1 MSSPTA
7 KGRHGRCHHRP
18 CLRKRLVETPTAE
31 GRRGRCPHRPHSLR
45 NLIYIICLFL
55 STVNCQ
61 PSTAQDAAKR
71 YEIDAKRLGVQPY
84 DKDALPR
91 SREFIRLDSTYYV
104 GHYYE
109 GIYKY
114 ERAAD
119 YLGYK
124 NCIPALK
131 KALLLFEKDFKKDFA
146 NTDTYDAKQVDI
158 RNICTTLYDS
168 YSNIEQPDS
177 AMWILEKVQSWNL
190 PYDFMEYHIKAAWT
204 IHRNRYYLHKYSFLK
219 NSVEENEQLALNH
232 LYQALALGNT
242 TANFYLAI
250 IYNYL
255 QNVDS
260 TKYYYDYL
268 LQNGGISYNN
278 YAHFKN
284 TLGQFSEAIDN
295 FEKERFA
302 FDKRLIES
310 YYFLPTLYI
319 NSGKSIEGIH
329 IDNEIIKQNG
339 STPGF
344 GWYNIALARS
354 YLYNGQLDSCEKAIE
369 KAAQFKELH
378 LATTLG
384 QAQYDFAVNV
394 VKLMLVN
401 QKIERIKFFNSGWW
415 YSVTDLLK
423 MSELFGDKF
432 LLRFAIVNEFAN
444 NPERQNVIYTL
455 FSSENVIGFDE
466 IWNMIKDISPEY
478 FTNFYKQKME
488 TEKRENIQRYMQ
500 FFYGSFLFKTGE
512 NTAGKNVFE
521 NLLYN
526 TQLDTAHEKLFL
538 GRIAETLARQY
549 DNDGDKEKYNAMV
562 SYYFSEYPQL
572 IPYSGIKIKIKLNM
586 AGVSD
591 DITKKIVNEMEDCN
605 VNWVDDGYVA
615 IANISFE
622 KKKEKYAIN
631 YSVQNS
637 TGKTIV
643 TDQRILFKNP
653 KGLGKE
659 LALRLFGVNG
669 PLEYEVNN

>member
-1 MSSPTA
+1 MGKFS
-7 KGRHGRCHHRP
+7 
-18 CLRKRLVETPTAE
+18 
-31 GRRGRCPHRPHSLR
+31 
-45 NLIYIICLFL
+45 IYILVLFL
-55 STVNCQ
+55 SMVNGQ
-61 PSTAQDAAKR
+61 WSMAQDAAKR
-71 YEIDAKRLGVQPY
+71 YEIDAKRIGVQPY

-124 NCIPALK
+124 NCIQPLK
-131 KALLLFEKDFKKDFA
+131 KALLLFEKDFKKDFTNA
-146 NTDTYDAKQVDI
+146 PLYDIKQMDI
-158 RNICTTLYDS
+158 RSICATLYES
-168 YSNIEQPDS
+168 YSNVEQPDS
-177 AMWILEKVQSWNL
+177 AMWILEKVQSWKL
-190 PYDFMEYHIKAAWT
+190 PYDFMEYHIKAAWL
-204 IHRNRYYLHKYSFLK
+204 IHRNRYHLHKYSFLK
-219 NSVEENEQLALNH
+219 NSVEENEELALNH
-232 LYQALALGNT
+232 LYQALAQGNT
-242 TANFYLAI
+242 SANFYLAI

-284 TLGQFSEAIDN
+284 TLGQFSEAIEN
-295 FEKERFA
+295 FEKEKFA
-302 FDKRLIES
+302 FDKRLIEP

-319 NSGKSIEGIH
+319 NSGRSLDGIH
-329 IDNEIIKQNG
+329 TANEIITKNG

-401 QKIERIKFFNSGWW
+401 QKIERIKFFNPGWW
-415 YSVTDLLK
+415 YSITDLLK
-423 MSELFGDKF
+423 MSELFGDMF

-466 IWNMIKDISPEY
+466 VWNMIKDISPEY

-500 FFYGSFLFKTGE
+500 FFYGSFLFKTG
-512 NTAGKNVFE
+512 NNSGGKQMFE
-521 NLLYN
+521 NILYK
-526 TQLDTAHEKLFL
+526 TLLDTAHEKLFL
-538 GRIAETLARQY
+538 GRVAETLARQY
-549 DNDGDKEKYNAMV
+549 DKENAKDKYNRMIA
-562 SYYFSEYPQL
+562 YYLSEYPQL
-572 IPYSGIKIKIKLNM
+572 VPFSGFKIKMKMNVTGI
-586 AGVSD
+586 SD
-591 DITKKIVNEMEDCN
+591 GITKKVTNELKDCN
-605 VNWVDDGYVA
+605 VDWNDGGYIA
-615 IANISFE
+615 IANINFE
-622 KKKEKYAIN
+622 KKKEKYEVY
-631 YSVQNS
+631 YSVQNTS
-637 TGKTIV
+637 GKIIIPSH
-643 TDQRILFKNP
+643 RILFKKP

-669 PLEYEVNN
+669 PLEYEVND

>member
-1 MSSPTA
+1 MIKSI
-7 KGRHGRCHHRP
+7 
-18 CLRKRLVETPTAE
+18 
-31 GRRGRCPHRPHSLR
+31 
-45 NLIYIICLFL
+45 IYITAFL
-55 STVNCQ
+55 LLLVNCQ
-61 PSTAQDAAKR
+61 LSIAQDAAKR
-71 YEIDAKRLGVQPY
+71 YEIDAKRIGVTTY

-109 GIYKY
+109 GMYKF

-124 NCIPALK
+124 NCIQPLK
-131 KALLLFEKDFKKDFA
+131 KALLLFEKDFRKDFA
-146 NTDTYDAKQVDI
+146 NTDVYDVKQMDI
-158 RNICTTLYDS
+158 RIICATLYDC
-168 YSNIEQPDS
+168 YSNVEQADS
-177 AMWILEKVQSWNL
+177 AMWVLEKVQSWNL

-204 IHRNRYYLHKYSFLK
+204 IHRNRYYIGKYYFLR

-232 LYQALALGNT
+232 LYQALAQGNT
-242 TANFYLAI
+242 SANFYLAI

-255 QNVDS
+255 QNIDS

-284 TLGQFSEAIDN
+284 TLGAFSEAIQN
-295 FEKERFA
+295 FEREKFS
-302 FDKRLIES
+302 FDKRLVES

-319 NSGKSIEGIH
+319 NSGRSLDGIYTAN
-329 IDNEIIKQNG
+329 DIIRQNG

-354 YLYNGQLDSCEKAIE
+354 YLYNGQLDSCERAID

-394 VKLMLVN
+394 VKLMLIN
-401 QKIERIKFFNSGWW
+401 HKIERIKFFNTGWW
-415 YSVTDLLK
+415 YSIDDLLE
-423 MSELFGDKF
+423 MSKLFGERF
-432 LLRFAIVNEFAN
+432 LVRFAIVNEFAN

-466 IWNMIKDISPEY
+466 IWNMLKDISPEY
-478 FTNFYKQKME
+478 FKDFYKRKME
-488 TEKRENIQRYMQ
+488 SEKRTNVQRYMQ
-500 FFYGSFLFKTGE
+500 FFYGSFLFKTGDRSE
-512 NTAGKNVFE
+512 GKHIFE
-521 NLLYN
+521 NILYN
-526 TQLDTAHEKLFL
+526 IPVDTAHEKLFL

-549 DNDGDKEKYNAMV
+549 DKDDEDDKYKTMTA
-562 SYYFSEYPQL
+562 YYFSQYPQL
-572 IPYSGIKIKIKLNM
+572 IPFSGLKIKMKLNIT
-586 AGVSD
+586 GISD
-591 DITKKIVNEMEDCN
+591 DVTNKVVNEIEDCN
-605 VNWVDDGYVA
+605 VSWVDDGYTA
-615 IANISFE
+615 MANINFE
-622 KKKEKYAIN
+622 KKKDKYEIY
-631 YSVQNS
+631 YSVYNS
-637 TGKTIV
+637 SGKIIV
-643 TDQRILFKNP
+643 PNHRLLFKNP

-669 PLEYEVNN
+669 PLEYEVINN

>member
-1 MSSPTA
+1 M
-7 KGRHGRCHHRP
+7 
-18 CLRKRLVETPTAE
+18 LRTI
-31 GRRGRCPHRPHSLR
+31 
-45 NLIYIICLFL
+45 IYSICFLL
-55 STVNCQ
+55 STINSQ
-61 PSTAQDAAKR
+61 LITAQDAAKR
-71 YEIDAKRLGVQPY
+71 YEIDAKRIGVATY

-124 NCIPALK
+124 NCILPLK
-131 KALLLFEKDFKKDFA
+131 KALLLFEKDFKKDLI
-146 NTDTYDAKQVDI
+146 TIDTYDIKQIDI
-158 RNICTTLYDS
+158 RNICLTLYDS

-190 PYDFMEYHIKAAWT
+190 PTDFMEYHIKAAWT
-204 IHRNRYYLHKYSFLK
+204 IHRNRYYINKYSFLK
-219 NSVEENEQLALNH
+219 NSVEENEQMALSH
-232 LYQALALGNT
+232 LYQAQAQGNT

-260 TKYYYDYL
+260 TTYYYDYL

-284 TLGQFSEAIDN
+284 TLGQFSDAIDN
-295 FEKERFA
+295 FEKEKFA
-302 FDKRLIES
+302 FDKRLIEA

-319 NSGKSIEGIH
+319 NSGRSNEGISSAS
-329 IDNEIIKQNG
+329 EIIRQNG

-394 VKLMLVN
+394 IKLMLVN

-415 YSVTDLLK
+415 YSITDLLK
-423 MSELFGDKF
+423 MSGLFSDRL

-466 IWNMIKDISPEY
+466 IWNMLKDISPEY
-478 FTNFYKQKME
+478 FTKFYKQKME

-500 FFYGSFLFKTGE
+500 FFYGNFLFKAGE
-512 NTAGKNVFE
+512 NGEGKNIFE
-521 NLLYN
+521 NILYN
-526 TQLDTAHEKLFL
+526 TRLDTAHEKLFL
-538 GRIAETLARQY
+538 GRIAESLARQY
-549 DNDGDKEKYNAMV
+549 DKDGEKEKYNAMV
-562 SYYFSEYPQL
+562 AYYFSEYPQL
-572 IPYSGIKIKIKLNM
+572 IPYSGIKIKMKLNST
-586 AGVSD
+586 GVSD
-591 DITKKIVNEMEDCN
+591 EITKKVINEMDDCN
-605 VNWVDDGYVA
+605 VNWVNDGSYTA
-615 IANISFE
+615 IANIIFE
-622 KKKEKYAIN
+622 KKKEKYLIN

-637 TGKTIV
+637 AGNIIV
-643 TDQRILFKNP
+643 PNQKIIFKNP

-659 LALRLFGVNG
+659 LAIRLFGVNG
-669 PLEYEVNN
+669 PLEYEVINN

>member
-1 MSSPTA
+1 MRSSI
-7 KGRHGRCHHRP
+7 GILIFIFSFCI
-18 CLRKRLVETPTAE
+18 V
-31 GRRGRCPHRPHSLR
+31 HS
-45 NLIYIICLFL
+45 
-55 STVNCQ
+55 V
-61 PSTAQDAAKR
+61 TAQDGAKR

-119 YLGYK
+119 YLGFK
-124 NCIPALK
+124 NCIAPLK
-131 KALLLFEKDFKKDFA
+131 KALLLFEKDFKKDLTSA
-146 NTDTYDAKQVDI
+146 TYDIKQVDI

-177 AMWILEKVQSWNL
+177 AMWILDKVQSWNL

-204 IHRNRYYLHKYSFLK
+204 IHRNRYYLNKYSFLK
-219 NSVEENEQLALNH
+219 NTVEENEQMALDH
-232 LYQALALGNT
+232 LYQALAQGNT

-260 TKYYYDYL
+260 TTYYYNYL

-284 TLGQFSEAIDN
+284 TLGEFSDAITN
-295 FEKERFA
+295 FEREKFS
-302 FDKRLIES
+302 FDKRLVES

-319 NSGKSIEGIH
+319 NSGRSIEGIH
-329 IDNEIIKQNG
+329 TANEIITQNG

-401 QKIERIKFFNSGWW
+401 QKIERIKFFNTGWW
-415 YSVTDLLK
+415 YSVTDLLQ
-423 MSELFGDKF
+423 MSQLFGDRF

-478 FTNFYKQKME
+478 FTKFYKQKME

-512 NTAGKNVFE
+512 KSEGKNIFE
-521 NLLYN
+521 NILYN
-526 TQLDTAHEKLFL
+526 TRLDTAHEKLFL
-538 GRIAETLARQY
+538 ARIAETLARQY
-549 DNDGDKEKYNAMV
+549 DNSGDKEKYNSMV
-562 SYYFSEYPQL
+562 AYYFSEYPQL
-572 IPYSGIKIKIKLNM
+572 IPFSGIRLKMKLNM
-586 AGVSD
+586 TGVSD
-591 DITKKIVNEMEDCN
+591 DITKKVTSEMEDCN
-605 VNWVDDGYVA
+605 VNWVDDGSYAA
-615 IANISFE
+615 IANINFE
-622 KKKEKYAIN
+622 KKKEKYEIN
-631 YSVQNS
+631 YSVQN
-637 TGKTIV
+637 GAGQTIV
-643 TDQRILFKNP
+643 NNQRILFKDP

-669 PLEYEVNN
+669 PLEYEVIK

>member
-1 MSSPTA
+1 M
-7 KGRHGRCHHRP
+7 
-18 CLRKRLVETPTAE
+18 LRSFK
-31 GRRGRCPHRPHSLR
+31 
-45 NLIYIICLFL
+45 YIIFFL
-55 STVNCQ
+55 SAIGNWQ
-61 PSTAQDAAKR
+61 SAIAQDAAKR

-124 NCIPALK
+124 NCIAPLK
-131 KALLLFEKDFKKDFA
+131 KALLLFEKDFKKDLA

-158 RNICTTLYDS
+158 RNICSTLYDS
-168 YSNIEQPDS
+168 YSNLEQPDS
-177 AMWILEKVQSWNL
+177 AMWILDKVQSWNL

-204 IHRNRYYLHKYSFLK
+204 IHRNRYYIHKYSFLK
-219 NSVEENEQLALNH
+219 SSVEENEQFALDH
-232 LYQALALGNT
+232 LYQALGQGNAN
-242 TANFYLAI
+242 ANFYLAI

-268 LQNGGISYNN
+268 MQNGGISYNN

-284 TLGQFSEAIDN
+284 TMGQFSEAIDN
-295 FEKERFA
+295 FEKEKFA
-302 FDKRLIES
+302 IDKRLIES

-319 NSGKSIEGIH
+319 NSGRSIDGIQSA
-329 IDNEIIKQNG
+329 NEIIKQNG

-369 KAAQFKELH
+369 KAAEFKELH

-394 VKLMLVN
+394 VKIMLVN
-401 QKIERIKFFNSGWW
+401 QKIERIKFFNPGWW

-423 MSELFGDKF
+423 MSELYGDKF

-478 FTNFYKQKME
+478 FTSFYKQKIE
-488 TEKRENIQRYMQ
+488 NEKRENIQRYMQ
-500 FFYGSFLFKTGE
+500 FFYANFLYKTGN
-512 NTAGKNVFE
+512 NTESKNVLE
-521 NLLYN
+521 NILYN
-526 TQLDTAHEKLFL
+526 TRLDTAHEKLFL
-538 GRIAETLARQY
+538 GRIAETLTRLY
-549 DNDGDKEKYNAMV
+549 DNAGDKDKYYSMV
-562 SYYFSEYPQL
+562 AYYFSEYPQL
-572 IPYSGIKIKIKLNM
+572 IPYSGIKIKMKLNM
-586 AGVSD
+586 TGVSD
-591 DITKKIVNEMEDCN
+591 DVTKKVVNEMEGCN
-605 VNWVDDGYVA
+605 VNWVDDGYIA

-622 KKKEKYAIN
+622 KKKEKYEIN
-631 YSVQNS
+631 YSVQDAA
-637 TGKTIV
+637 GKTIV
-643 TDQRILFKNP
+643 LNQRLLFKNA
-653 KGLGKE
+653 KGMGKE

-669 PLEYEVNN
+669 TLEYEVNN

>member
-1 MSSPTA
+1 MNFFKKLLFLNFS
-7 KGRHGRCHHRP
+7 
-18 CLRKRLVETPTAE
+18 LFII
-31 GRRGRCPHRPHSLR
+31 HSLA
-45 NLIYIICLFL
+45 
-55 STVNCQ
+55 
-61 PSTAQDAAKR
+61 AQDAAKR
-71 YEIDAKRLGVQPY
+71 YEIDAKRIGVQPY

-124 NCIPALK
+124 NSIQPLK

-146 NTDTYDAKQVDI
+146 TPNVYDIKLMDI
-158 RNICTTLYDS
+158 RSICATLYDC
-168 YSNIEQPDS
+168 YSNVEQADS

-204 IHRNRYYLHKYSFLK
+204 IHRNRYYAGKYPFLK
-219 NSVEENEQLALNH
+219 NSVEENEQLALSH
-232 LYQALALGNT
+232 LYMALAQGNT

-255 QNVDS
+255 QNIDS
-260 TKYYYDYL
+260 TTYYYNYL
-268 LQNGGISYNN
+268 LRNGGISFNN

-284 TLGQFSEAIDN
+284 TLGQFSEAIEN
-295 FEKERFA
+295 FEKEKFS
-302 FDKRLIES
+302 FGKRLVES

-319 NSGKSIEGIH
+319 NSGRSIDGIRTA
-329 IDNEIIKQNG
+329 NEIITQNG

-384 QAQYDFAVNV
+384 QSQYDFAVNV

-401 QKIERIKFFNSGWW
+401 QKIECIKFFNTGWW
-415 YSVTDLLK
+415 YSITDLLK
-423 MSELFGDKF
+423 MSELFGEKF

-466 IWNMIKDISPEY
+466 IWNMLKDISPEY
-478 FTNFYKQKME
+478 FRNFYKQKME
-488 TEKRENIQRYMQ
+488 NETRQNIIRYMQ
-500 FFYGSFLFKTGE
+500 FFYASFLFKTGE
-512 NTAGKNVFE
+512 NKDGKKVFE
-521 NLLYN
+521 NILYN
-526 TQLDTAHEKLFL
+526 TLVDTAHEKLFL
-538 GRIAETLARQY
+538 GRIAETLTRQY
-549 DNDGDKEKYNAMV
+549 DKEGEKDNYNKMI

-572 IPYSGIKIKIKLNM
+572 MPFSGIKIKMKLNIT
-586 AGVSD
+586 GSSD
-591 DITKKIVNEMEDCN
+591 EVTKKIKNELQDCN
-605 VNWVDDGYVA
+605 VSWVDDGDYVA
-615 IANISFE
+615 TANINFG
-622 KKKEKYAIN
+622 KKKDKYEVY
-631 YSVQNS
+631 YSVQNT

-643 TDQRILFKNP
+643 PSHRILFKYP
-653 KGLGKE
+653 KGVGKE
-659 LALRLFGVNG
+659 LALRLFGVSG
-669 PLEYEVNN
+669 PLEYEVINN

>member
-1 MSSPTA
+1 MKP
-7 KGRHGRCHHRP
+7 
-18 CLRKRLVETPTAE
+18 PTAE
-31 GRRGRCPHRPHSLR
+31 GCRDRSPHRPHYLR
-45 NLIYIICLFL
+45 NIIYIICLLL
-55 STVNCQ
+55 STVICQ
-61 PSTAQDAAKR
+61 LSTAQDAAKR

-124 NCIPALK
+124 NCIPPLK
-131 KALLLFEKDFKKDFA
+131 KALLLFEKEFKKDFA
-146 NTDTYDAKQVDI
+146 NTDTYDAKQIDI

-204 IHRNRYYLHKYSFLK
+204 IHRNRYYIGKFSFLK

-232 LYQALALGNT
+232 LYQALGQGNT

-319 NSGKSIEGIH
+319 NSGRSIEGIH
-329 IDNEIIKQNG
+329 IDNEIIRQNG

-394 VKLMLVN
+394 VRLMLVN

-423 MSELFGDKF
+423 ISELFGDKF

-478 FTNFYKQKME
+478 FTGFYKQKME
-488 TEKRENIQRYMQ
+488 NEKRENIQRYMQ
-500 FFYGSFLFKTGE
+500 FFYAGFLFKKGDNGE
-512 NTAGKNVFE
+512 AKNVFE

-526 TQLDTAHEKLFL
+526 TPLDTAHEKLFL
-538 GRIAETLARQY
+538 GRIAESLARQY
-549 DNDGDKEKYNAMV
+549 DNAGDKEKYNAMV
-562 SYYFSEYPQL
+562 AYYFSEYPQL
-572 IPYSGIKIKIKLNM
+572 IPYSGIKIKMKLNM
-586 AGVSD
+586 TGVSD
-591 DITKKIVNEMEDCN
+591 DVTKKVVNEMEDCN
-605 VNWVDDGYVA
+605 VSWVDDGTHTA

-622 KKKEKYAIN
+622 KKKEKYEIN
-631 YSVQNS
+631 YSVQNNA
-637 TGKTIV
+637 GKTIV
-643 TDQRILFKNP
+643 PDQRILFKKP

>member
-1 MSSPTA
+1 MNFF
-7 KGRHGRCHHRP
+7 KLIIFFHF
-18 CLRKRLVETPTAE
+18 LFFIF
-31 GRRGRCPHRPHSLR
+31 HSA
-45 NLIYIICLFL
+45 F
-55 STVNCQ
+55 
-61 PSTAQDAAKR
+61 AQDAAKR
-71 YEIDAKRLGVQPY
+71 YEIDAKRLSVQPY

-124 NCIPALK
+124 NCIAPLK

-146 NTDTYDAKQVDI
+146 NATYDIKQVDI
-158 RNICTTLYDS
+158 RNICLTLYDS

-177 AMWILEKVQSWNL
+177 AMWILDKVQSWNL
-190 PYDFMEYHIKAAWT
+190 HYDFMEYHIKAAWT
-204 IHRNRYYLHKYSFLK
+204 IHRNRYYLNKYSFLK
-219 NSVEENEQLALNH
+219 NTVEENEQMALDH
-232 LYQALALGNT
+232 LYKAKAQGNT

-295 FEKERFA
+295 FEKEKFS

-319 NSGKSIEGIH
+319 NSGRSIEGIH
-329 IDNEIIKQNG
+329 TASEIITQNG

-401 QKIERIKFFNSGWW
+401 QKIECIKFFNTGWW

-423 MSELFGDKF
+423 MSQLFGDRF

-478 FTNFYKQKME
+478 FTKFYKQKME

-500 FFYGSFLFKTGE
+500 FFYGSFLFKTGGNSE
-512 NTAGKNVFE
+512 GKNIFE
-521 NLLYN
+521 NILYN
-526 TQLDTAHEKLFL
+526 TRLDTVHEKLFL
-538 GRIAETLARQY
+538 ARIAETLARQY
-549 DNDGDKEKYNAMV
+549 DNSGDKEKYNSMV
-562 SYYFSEYPQL
+562 AYYFSEYPQL
-572 IPYSGIKIKIKLNM
+572 IPFSEIKIKMRLNM
-586 AGVSD
+586 TGVSD
-591 DITKKIVNEMEDCN
+591 GITKKVTNEMEDCN
-605 VNWVDDGYVA
+605 VNWVDDGTYA
-615 IANISFE
+615 ALANINFE
-622 KKKEKYAIN
+622 KKKEKYEIN
-631 YSVQNS
+631 YSVQN
-637 TGKTIV
+637 GAGQTIV
-643 TDQRILFKNP
+643 PNQRILFKDP

-669 PLEYEVNN
+669 PLKYEVIK

>member
-1 MSSPTA
+1 MC
-7 KGRHGRCHHRP
+7 KFF
-18 CLRKRLVETPTAE
+18 
-31 GRRGRCPHRPHSLR
+31 
-45 NLIYIICLFL
+45 IYIAILVL
-55 STVNCQ
+55 STVYSLQ
-61 PSTAQDAAKR
+61 STAQNAAKR
-71 YEIDAKRLGVQPY
+71 YEIDAKRLGVAPY

-124 NCIPALK
+124 NCIQPLK
-131 KALLLFEKDFKKDFA
+131 KALLLFEKDFRKEFTNA
-146 NTDTYDAKQVDI
+146 NPYDIKQMDI
-158 RNICTTLYDS
+158 RSICATLYDS
-168 YSNIEQPDS
+168 YSNIEQADS
-177 AMWILEKVQSWNL
+177 AMWVLEKVQSWNL

-204 IHRNRYYLHKYSFLK
+204 IHRNRYYTGKYYFLR
-219 NSVEENEQLALNH
+219 NTVEENENLALSH
-232 LYQALALGNT
+232 LYMALAQGNT
-242 TANFYLAI
+242 SANFYLAI

-268 LQNGGISYNN
+268 LQNGPISFNN

-284 TLGQFSEAIDN
+284 TLGQFSEAIQN
-295 FEKERFA
+295 FEREKFS

-319 NSGKSIEGIH
+319 NSGRSIDGIRTAS
-329 IDNEIIKQNG
+329 EIITQNG

-384 QAQYDFAVNV
+384 QVQYDFAVNV

-401 QKIERIKFFNSGWW
+401 QKIERLKFFNTGWW
-415 YSVTDLLK
+415 YSITDLLK
-423 MSELFGDKF
+423 MSELFGERF

-466 IWNMIKDISPEY
+466 IWNILKDISPEY
-478 FTNFYKQKME
+478 FMNFYRQKME
-488 TEKRENIQRYMQ
+488 TEKRQNIQRYMQ

-512 NTAGKNVFE
+512 KSEGKKVFE
-521 NLLYN
+521 NIIYN
-526 TQLDTAHEKLFL
+526 TLVDTAHEKLFL
-538 GRIAETLARQY
+538 ARIAETLARQY
-549 DNDGDKEKYNAMV
+549 NNDGDKDKYNTMA
-562 SYYFSEYPQL
+562 SYYFTEYPQL
-572 IPYSGIKIKIKLNM
+572 IPFSELKIKMRLNVS
-586 AGVSD
+586 GVSD
-591 DITKKIVNEMEDCN
+591 EVTKKIINELKDCN
-605 VNWVDDGYVA
+605 VNWVEGGDYIA
-615 IANISFE
+615 AANINFE
-622 KKKEKYAIN
+622 KKKNKYEVY
-631 YSVQNS
+631 YSVQNNA
-637 TGKTIV
+637 GKTIV
-643 TDQRILFKNP
+643 PNHRLLIKDP
-653 KGLGKE
+653 KGSGKE

-669 PLEYEVNN
+669 PLEYEADN

>member
-1 MSSPTA
+1 MC
-7 KGRHGRCHHRP
+7 KFF
-18 CLRKRLVETPTAE
+18 
-31 GRRGRCPHRPHSLR
+31 
-45 NLIYIICLFL
+45 IYITIFFL
-55 STVNCQ
+55 STVHSQ
-61 PSTAQDAAKR
+61 QSTAQNAAKR
-71 YEIDAKRLGVQPY
+71 YEIDAKRLGVAPY

-124 NCIPALK
+124 NCIQPLK
-131 KALLLFEKDFKKDFA
+131 KALLLFEKDFRKDFT
-146 NTDTYDAKQVDI
+146 NGNPYDIKQMDI
-158 RNICTTLYDS
+158 RSICATLYDC
-168 YSNIEQPDS
+168 YSNIEQADS
-177 AMWILEKVQSWNL
+177 AMWVLEKVQSWNL

-204 IHRNRYYLHKYSFLK
+204 IHRNRYYIGKYYFLR
-219 NSVEENEQLALNH
+219 NTVEENEQLALDH
-232 LYQALALGNT
+232 LYMALAQGNT

-268 LQNGGISYNN
+268 LQNGPISFNN

-284 TLGQFSEAIDN
+284 TLGHFSEAIQN
-295 FEKERFA
+295 FEREKFS

-319 NSGKSIEGIH
+319 NSGRSLDGIRTA
-329 IDNEIIKQNG
+329 NEIITQNG

-384 QAQYDFAVNV
+384 QVQYDFAVNV

-401 QKIERIKFFNSGWW
+401 QKIERIKFFNKGWW
-415 YSVTDLLK
+415 YSITDLVK
-423 MSELFGDKF
+423 MSELFGERF

-466 IWNMIKDISPEY
+466 IWNMLKDISPEY
-478 FTNFYKQKME
+478 FRNFYEQKME
-488 TEKRENIQRYMQ
+488 TEKRQNIKRYMQ
-500 FFYGSFLFKTGE
+500 FFFGSFLFKTGE
-512 NTAGKNVFE
+512 KSNAKKVFE
-521 NLLYN
+521 NILYN
-526 TQLDTAHEKLFL
+526 TLVDTAHEKLFL
-538 GRIAETLARQY
+538 ARTAETLARQY
-549 DNDGDKEKYNAMV
+549 DNEGEKDKYNTVIA
-562 SYYFSEYPQL
+562 YYFSEYPQL
-572 IPYSGIKIKIKLNM
+572 VPFSGIKTKMKLNTT
-586 AGVSD
+586 GVSD
-591 DITKKIVNEMEDCN
+591 DATKRIINEMKDCN
-605 VNWVDDGYVA
+605 VIWTESGDHIA
-615 IANISFE
+615 SANINFE
-622 KKKEKYAIN
+622 KKKNKYEVY
-631 YSVQNS
+631 YSVQNKA
-637 TGKTIV
+637 GKTIV
-643 TDQRILFKNP
+643 PNHRILFKNP

-659 LALRLFGVNG
+659 LVLRLFGVNG
-669 PLEYEVNN
+669 PLEYEVIN

>member
-1 MSSPTA
+1 MSKFSA
-7 KGRHGRCHHRP
+7 H
-18 CLRKRLVETPTAE
+18 
-31 GRRGRCPHRPHSLR
+31 
-45 NLIYIICLFL
+45 IILLLL
-55 STVNCQ
+55 SMANGQ
-61 PSTAQDAAKR
+61 WSMAQNAAKR
-71 YEIDAKRLGVQPY
+71 YEIDAKRIGVAPY

-104 GHYYE
+104 GYYYE

-124 NCIPALK
+124 NCIQPLK
-131 KALLLFEKDFKKDFA
+131 KALLLFEKDFRRELTSTV
-146 NTDTYDAKQVDI
+146 NLYDIKQFDL
-158 RNICTTLYDS
+158 RSICATLYDC

-204 IHRNRYYLHKYSFLK
+204 IHRNRYHIGKYYFLK
-219 NSVEENEQLALNH
+219 PTVEENEKLALDH
-232 LYQALALGNT
+232 LYMALAQGNT
-242 TANFYLAI
+242 SANFYLAI

-255 QNVDS
+255 QNIDS

-284 TLGQFSEAIDN
+284 TLGQFSEAIQN
-295 FEKERFA
+295 FERERFA

-319 NSGKSIEGIH
+319 NSGRSFDGIRTAS
-329 IDNEIIKQNG
+329 EIIAQNG

-354 YLYNGQLDSCEKAIE
+354 YLYNGQLDSCEKAIA

-401 QKIERIKFFNSGWW
+401 QKIERIKFFNTGWW
-415 YSVTDLLK
+415 YSITDLMK
-423 MSELFGDKF
+423 MSELFGEKF
-432 LLRFAIVNEFAN
+432 LLRFAIVNQFAN

-466 IWNMIKDISPEY
+466 VWNMLKDISPGY
-478 FTNFYKQKME
+478 FENFYKQRME
-488 TEKRENIQRYMQ
+488 TEKRENIRRYMQ

-512 NTAGKNVFE
+512 KSDGKKMFE
-521 NLLYN
+521 NILYN
-526 TQLDTAHEKLFL
+526 TLLDTAHEKLFL
-538 GRIAETLARQY
+538 GRVAETLARQY
-549 DNDGDKEKYNAMV
+549 DNEGDKDKYNSMS

-572 IPYSGIKIKIKLNM
+572 VPFSELTIKMKLSIS
-586 AGVSD
+586 GVSD
-591 DITKKIVNEMEDCN
+591 DVTRKVKNELEDCN
-605 VNWVDDGYVA
+605 VNWTDNGYIA
-615 IANISFE
+615 TANISFE
-622 KKKEKYAIN
+622 KKKEKYEVY
-631 YSVQNS
+631 YSVQN
-637 TGKTIV
+637 TAGKMIV
-643 TDQRILFKNP
+643 PSHRILFKDP
-653 KGLGKE
+653 KGFGKE

-669 PLEYEVNN
+669 PLEYEVN

>member
-1 MSSPTA
+1 MLTTGNP
-7 KGRHGRCHHRP
+7 
-18 CLRKRLVETPTAE
+18 
-31 GRRGRCPHRPHSLR
+31 
-45 NLIYIICLFL
+45 
-55 STVNCQ
+55 Q
-61 PSTAQDAAKR
+61 PATAQDAVKR
-71 YEIDAKRLGVQPY
+71 YEIDAKRIGVAPY

-124 NCIPALK
+124 NCIQPLK
-131 KALLLFEKDFKKDFA
+131 KALLLFEKDFKIDFP
-146 NTDTYDAKQVDI
+146 NTGTYDIKQMDI
-158 RNICTTLYDS
+158 RNICVTLYDC

-177 AMWILEKVQSWNL
+177 SMWILEKVQSWNL

-204 IHRNRYYLHKYSFLK
+204 IHRNRYYQNKYSFLK

-232 LYQALALGNT
+232 LYLALAQGNT

-268 LQNGGISYNN
+268 LRNGGISFNN

-284 TLGQFSEAIDN
+284 TLGQFSEAIEN
-295 FEKERFA
+295 FERERFA

-319 NSGKSIEGIH
+319 NSGRSIDGIRTA
-329 IDNEIIKQNG
+329 NQIITQNG

-354 YLYNGQLDSCEKAIE
+354 YLYNGQLDSSEKAIE

-384 QAQYDFAVNV
+384 QAQYNFAVNV

-401 QKIERIKFFNSGWW
+401 QKIERIKFFNRGWW
-415 YSVTDLLK
+415 YSITDLLK
-423 MSELFGDKF
+423 MSELFGDRF
-432 LLRFAIVNEFAN
+432 LLRFAIVNEFAS
-444 NPERQNVIYTL
+444 NPERDNVIYNL

-466 IWNMIKDISPEY
+466 IWNMIKDISPGY

-488 TEKRENIQRYMQ
+488 TEKRENIKRYMQ

-512 NTAGKNVFE
+512 NSDGKKVFE
-521 NLLYN
+521 NILYN
-526 TQLDTAHEKLFL
+526 TSLDTAHEKLFL
-538 GRIAETLARQY
+538 GRVAETLARQY
-549 DNDGDKEKYNAMV
+549 NKEGEKDNRNRMIA
-562 SYYFSEYPQL
+562 YYFSEYPQL
-572 IPYSGIKIKIKLNM
+572 IPFSGINIKMKLNM

-591 DITKKIVNEMEDCN
+591 EITKKIVNEFENCN
-605 VNWVDDGYVA
+605 VTWVDDDSYVA
-615 IANISFE
+615 IANITFE
-622 KKKEKYAIN
+622 KKKEKYEIN
-631 YSVQNS
+631 YSVENAE
-637 TGKTIV
+637 GKTIV
-643 TDQRILFKNP
+643 ANHRLLFKNA
-653 KGLGKE
+653 KGVGKE
-659 LALRLFGVNG
+659 LTLRLFGVGG
-669 PLEYEVNN
+669 PLEYEVIN

>member
-1 MSSPTA
+1 M
-7 KGRHGRCHHRP
+7 K
-18 CLRKRLVETPTAE
+18 
-31 GRRGRCPHRPHSLR
+31 
-45 NLIYIICLFL
+45 IIFFLFL
-55 STVNCQ
+55 IANCQ
-61 PSTAQDAAKR
+61 LLIAQDPGKR

-104 GHYYE
+104 GHFYE

-119 YLGYK
+119 YLGFK
-124 NCIPALK
+124 NCIVPLK

-146 NTDTYDAKQVDI
+146 NPQAYDIKQTDI
-158 RNICTTLYDS
+158 RNICATLYDS
-168 YSNIEQPDS
+168 YSNVEQPDS
-177 AMWILEKVQSWNL
+177 AIWILEKVQSWNL

-204 IHRNRYYLHKYSFLK
+204 IHRNRYFIGKYGFLK
-219 NSVEENEQLALNH
+219 NSVEENEQLALDH
-232 LYQALALGNT
+232 LYQALAQGNSG
-242 TANFYLAI
+242 ANFYLAI

-268 LQNGGISYNN
+268 LQNGGISFNN

-284 TLGQFSEAIDN
+284 TLGQFSEAITN
-295 FEKERFA
+295 FERETFA

-319 NSGKSIEGIH
+319 NSGRPEDGIKMA
-329 IDNEIIKQNG
+329 NQIIVQNG

-354 YLYNGQLDSCEKAIE
+354 YLYNGQLDSCEKAID

-401 QKIERIKFFNSGWW
+401 RKIERIKFFNTGWW
-415 YSVTDLLK
+415 YSIPDLLK
-423 MSELFGDKF
+423 MSEVFGDRF
-432 LLRFAIVNEFAN
+432 LLRFAIVNQFSN

-466 IWNMIKDISPEY
+466 IWNMLKDISPEY
-478 FTNFYKQKME
+478 FTRFYKQKME
-488 TEKRENIQRYMQ
+488 IEKRENIVRYMQ
-500 FFYGSFLFKTGE
+500 FFYGNFLFKTGE
-512 NTAGKNVFE
+512 SSAGRNVFE
-521 NLLYN
+521 NILYN
-526 TQLDTAHEKLFL
+526 TLLDTAHEKLLL
-538 GRIAETLARQY
+538 GRIAESLARQY
-549 DNDGDKEKYNAMV
+549 DKDGESDKYNKMI

-572 IPYSGIKIKIKLNM
+572 IPFSGLRIRMKLNM
-586 AGVSD
+586 TGVSD
-591 DITKKIVNEMEDCN
+591 PTTKKIVNELEDCN
-605 VNWVDDGYVA
+605 VNWVDDGNYAA
-615 IANISFE
+615 IANIDFE
-622 KKKEKYAIN
+622 KKKDKYEIN
-631 YSVQNS
+631 YSVQTP
-637 TGKTIV
+637 TGGTV
-643 TDQRILFKNP
+643 VANRHILFKNS

-659 LALRLFGVNG
+659 LALRLFDVGG
-669 PLEYEVNN
+669 PLEYEVPNN

>member
-1 MSSPTA
+1 M
-7 KGRHGRCHHRP
+7 
-18 CLRKRLVETPTAE
+18 
-31 GRRGRCPHRPHSLR
+31 
-45 NLIYIICLFL
+45 LIA
-55 STVNCQ
+55 NCQ
-61 PSTAQDAAKR
+61 LLIAQDAAKR
-71 YEIDAKRLGVQPY
+71 YEIDAKRIGVSPY

-109 GIYKY
+109 GMYKY

-124 NCIPALK
+124 NCIQPLK
-131 KALLLFEKDFKKDFA
+131 KALHLFEKDFKNTFA
-146 NTDTYDAKQVDI
+146 NTTTYDMKQLDI
-158 RNICTTLYDS
+158 RYICTVLYDC
-168 YSNIEQPDS
+168 YSNVEQPDS
-177 AMWILEKVQSWNL
+177 AMWILEKVNSWNL

-204 IHRNRYYLHKYSFLK
+204 IHRNRYYIGKYSFLK
-219 NSVEENEQLALNH
+219 STVEENEQLALNH
-232 LYQALALGNT
+232 LYQAVAQGNNN
-242 TANFYLAI
+242 ANFYLAI

-255 QNVDS
+255 QNIDS

-284 TLGQFSEAIDN
+284 TLGQFSEAIQN
-295 FEKERFA
+295 FEKETFA

-319 NSGKSIEGIH
+319 NSGRSIEGIRMASG
-329 IDNEIIKQNG
+329 IITQNG

-354 YLYNGQLDSCEKAIE
+354 YLYNGQLDSSEKAIE

-401 QKIERIKFFNSGWW
+401 QKIERIKFFNTGWW
-415 YSVTDLLK
+415 YSITDLLE
-423 MSELFGDKF
+423 MSKLFGEKF

-466 IWNMIKDISPEY
+466 VWNMLKDISPEY
-478 FTNFYKQKME
+478 FKDFYKQKME
-488 TEKRENIQRYMQ
+488 TEKRQNIIRYMQ
-500 FFYGSFLFKTGE
+500 FFYGSFLFKTGDE
-512 NTAGKNVFE
+512 SEGKNIFD
-521 NLLYN
+521 NILYN
-526 TQLDTAHEKLFL
+526 TLLDTAHEKLFL

-549 DNDGDKEKYNAMV
+549 SGSEKDNMM
-562 SYYFSEYPQL
+562 SYYFSEYSQL
-572 IPYSGIKIKIKLNM
+572 IPFSGLKIKMKLNTT
-586 AGVSD
+586 GFSD
-591 DITKKIVNEMEDCN
+591 ATTKKVVNELEDCN
-605 VNWVDDGYVA
+605 INWVDDGSYAA
-615 IANISFE
+615 IANMSFE
-622 KKKEKYAIN
+622 KKKDKYEVY

-637 TGKTIV
+637 TGKIV
-643 TDQRILFKNP
+643 VANHRIIFKNA
-653 KGLGKE
+653 KGAGKE
-659 LALRLFGVNG
+659 LALRLFNVSG
-669 PLEYEVNN
+669 PLEYEVTNN

>member
-1 MSSPTA
+1 M
-7 KGRHGRCHHRP
+7 
-18 CLRKRLVETPTAE
+18 LRT
-31 GRRGRCPHRPHSLR
+31 
-45 NLIYIICLFL
+45 LIYIICFL
-55 STVNCQ
+55 LAAGNWQ
-61 PSTAQDAAKR
+61 PAIAQDAAKR
-71 YEIDAKRLGVQPY
+71 YEIDAKRLGVAPY

-104 GHYYE
+104 GYYYE

-124 NCIPALK
+124 NCIQPLK
-131 KALLLFEKDFKKDFA
+131 RSLLLFEKDYKQNFA
-146 NTDTYDAKQVDI
+146 ALFDANNYNTKQTDI
-158 RNICTTLYDS
+158 RNICLTLYDC

-219 NSVEENEQLALNH
+219 NSVEENEKLALNH
-232 LYQALALGNT
+232 LYQALAQGDT

-255 QNVDS
+255 QNIDS
-260 TKYYYDYL
+260 TKHYYDYL
-268 LQNGGISYNN
+268 LRNGGISYNN

-284 TLGQFSEAIDN
+284 TLGQFSEAIEN
-295 FEKERFA
+295 FEKDKFA

-319 NSGKSIEGIH
+319 NSGNSLEGIKET
-329 IDNEIIKQNG
+329 NEIISRNG

-401 QKIERIKFFNSGWW
+401 QKIERIKFFNTGWW
-415 YSVTDLLK
+415 YSITDLLK
-423 MSELFGDKF
+423 MSELFGDRF

-478 FTNFYKQKME
+478 FTNFYKQKVE

-500 FFYGSFLFKTGE
+500 FFYGSFLLKTGE
-512 NTAGKNVFE
+512 KTDGKKVLE
-521 NLLYN
+521 NILYN
-526 TQLDTAHEKLFL
+526 TLLDTAHEKLFL
-538 GRIAETLARQY
+538 ARVTETLARQY
-549 DNDGDKEKYNAMV
+549 KDDGDNENYNKLI
-562 SYYFSEYPQL
+562 SFYYREYPQL
-572 IPYSGIKIKIKLNM
+572 IPFSELKVKMKLNISGIDDETIKKVKSEL
-586 AGVSD
+586 
-591 DITKKIVNEMEDCN
+591 EDCN
-605 VNWVDDGYVA
+605 INWVDDDTYSA
-615 IANISFE
+615 IANINFVKMTPGGE
-622 KKKEKYAIN
+622 KKKDKYEMN

-637 TGKTIV
+637 VGKSIV
-643 TDQRILFKNP
+643 PAQRILFKNA

-669 PLEYEVNN
+669 PLEYEVINN

>member
-1 MSSPTA
+1 MI
-7 KGRHGRCHHRP
+7 
-18 CLRKRLVETPTAE
+18 
-31 GRRGRCPHRPHSLR
+31 R
-45 NLIYIICLFL
+45 NLINTILFL
-55 STVNCQ
+55 LATGNWQ
-61 PSTAQDAAKR
+61 QATAQDAAKR

-124 NCIPALK
+124 NCIIPLK
-131 KALLLFEKDFKKDFA
+131 KSLLLFEKDFKNDLS
-146 NTDTYDAKQVDI
+146 NTDTYNAKQVDI

-168 YSNIEQPDS
+168 YSNLEQPDS
-177 AMWILEKVQSWNL
+177 AMWILDKVQSWNL

-204 IHRNRYYLHKYSFLK
+204 IHRNRYYIHKYSFLK
-219 NSVEENEQLALNH
+219 NTVEENEQMSLDH
-232 LYQALALGNT
+232 LYQALAQGNT

-284 TLGQFSEAIDN
+284 TMGQFSEAIDN
-295 FEKERFA
+295 FEKEKFA
-302 FDKRLIES
+302 IDKRLIES

-319 NSGKSIEGIH
+319 NSGRSIEGIESAS
-329 IDNEIIKQNG
+329 EIIKQNG

-369 KAAQFKELH
+369 KAAGFKELH

-384 QAQYDFAVNV
+384 QAQYDFAINV

-415 YSVTDLLK
+415 YSVTDILK
-423 MSELFGDKF
+423 MSELFGEKF

-478 FTNFYKQKME
+478 FTTFYKQKME
-488 TEKRENIQRYMQ
+488 NEKRDNIQRYMQ
-500 FFYGSFLFKTGE
+500 FFYAGFLYKTGNNSESKNILE
-512 NTAGKNVFE
+512 NI
-521 NLLYN
+521 LYN
-526 TQLDTAHEKLFL
+526 TRLDTAHEKLFL
-538 GRIAETLARQY
+538 GRIAETLTRLY
-549 DNDGDKEKYNAMV
+549 DNSGEKDKYNTMV
-562 SYYFSEYPQL
+562 AYYFSEYPQL

-586 AGVSD
+586 TGISD
-591 DITKKIVNEMEDCN
+591 DATKKVVNEMEGCN
-605 VNWVDDGYVA
+605 VNWADDGYVA
-615 IANISFE
+615 LANINFE
-622 KKKEKYAIN
+622 KKKEKYEIN
-631 YSVQNS
+631 YSVQN
-637 TGKTIV
+637 TAGKTIV
-643 TDQRILFKNP
+643 LNQRILFKNA

-659 LALRLFGVNG
+659 LALRLFGING
-669 PLEYEVNN
+669 TLEYEVNK